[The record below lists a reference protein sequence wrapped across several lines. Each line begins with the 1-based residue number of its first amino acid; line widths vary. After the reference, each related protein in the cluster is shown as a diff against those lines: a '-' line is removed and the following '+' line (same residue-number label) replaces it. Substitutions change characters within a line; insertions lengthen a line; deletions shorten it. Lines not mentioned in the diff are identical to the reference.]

1 MLNSLSI
8 SALAALVNGAI
19 ADFQLP
25 IKEVGKFK
33 DKATALVKVQRMMDQ
48 YDFVLEGDKLVKR
61 PEQPGDAEIRQE
73 MKRELVEEVGQ
84 DKLDAVSQYRE
95 VPVADKT
102 PKTPKEKKAPAPKK
116 ARTST
121 VNREP
126 KAAGDIL
133 ACRAGSNQ
141 AILVDALF
149 GGTTIAAATRQVNN
163 QTGKNLKDSVI
174 YSTILYD
181 VCTVK
186 GYGVRVE
193 PMNGEQLYGHD
204 LFVDA
209 QKLGFTDKGA
219 GEGYSPEVTVLV
231 YFLVLPAG
239 MDRPLEHT
247 ARKTL
252 TAEEK
257 AAKPKKAKKSEAS
270 KEDSAAE
277 TKTEAGAD
285 PVDPAETPAEVEA
298 DAEAAAAE

>member
-48 YDFVLEGDKLVKR
+48 YDFILEGDKLVKR

-73 MKRELVEEVGQ
+73 MKKELVEEIGQ
-84 DKLDAVSQYRE
+84 ERYDAVSQYRE

-102 PKTPKEKKAPAPKK
+102 PKTEKAPKADKPKRG
-116 ARTST
+116 RTST

-126 KAAGDIL
+126 KPANEIQ

-141 AILVDALF
+141 ALLIDVLL
-149 GGTTIAAATRQVNN
+149 GGATLNAATRFVNN
-163 QTGKNLKDSVI
+163 ESGKNLKDSVI

-181 VCTVK
+181 LCTVK

-193 PMNGEQLYGHD
+193 AQNGEQLYKNDH
-204 LFVDA
+204 FVDA
-209 QKLGFTDKGA
+209 NELHFNDKGA
-219 GEGYSPEVTVLV
+219 GEGYDPEATRLV
-231 YFLVLPAG
+231 YFLVLPEG

-247 ARKTL
+247 ARKTP

-257 AAKPKKAKKSEAS
+257 AAKPKKAKKG
-270 KEDSAAE
+270 E